1 MNLNEFTK
9 GWLIGDFAPSII
21 QSKDIEVGVKY
32 YKSGDKESRHVHNFV
47 DEYTIVLSGLI
58 KMNDNIYNERDIVFV
73 EKGIS
78 TDFECLVD
86 SITLVIKNPSIPS
99 DKFVI

>member
-1 MNLNEFTK
+1 MSNNNAKSNED
-9 GWLIGDFAPSII
+9 GEVYPLP
-21 QSKDIEVGVKY
+21 IE
-32 YKSGDKESRHVHNFV
+32 DAE
-47 DEYTIVLSGLI
+47 
-58 KMNDNIYNERDIVFV
+58 NEDIVFV